1 VLITSRK
8 MSITLLKRFFLNI
21 ARWDFDYFGSN
32 KYLYY
37 ILSIK

>member
-1 VLITSRK
+1 
-8 MSITLLKRFFLNI
+8 MCDEFLMGYV

>member
-1 VLITSRK
+1 MLIASRK
-8 MSITLLKRFFLNI
+8 ISITLLKRFFLNI
-21 ARWDFDYFGSN
+21 VRWDFDYFGSF